1 MVSGDLSVTGSLFVP
16 ENIHHKFC
24 GPVFVIVE
32 MDSTDL
38 VAEVDEINNARA
50 KKLTVV
56 CAEGGFC
63 SLLLF
68 EPCLHLL
75 ILLYMCRFPAFNLMK
90 RFRSLGKLVALSA
103 VVLWLT
109 HPLDKPSFVV

>member
-1 MVSGDLSVTGSLFVP
+1 MVSGDLSVTGSLFIP
-16 ENIHHKFC
+16 ENIHRKFC

-38 VAEVDEINNARA
+38 VAEVDEMNNARA

-63 SLLLF
+63 SLLVF
-68 EPCLHLL
+68 VYVNNFL
-75 ILLYMCRFPAFNLMK
+75 ICMVI
-90 RFRSLGKLVALSA
+90 FRI
-103 VVLWLT
+103 
-109 HPLDKPSFVV
+109 